1 MNRTAEKA
9 QGIADELAEYDF
21 IVDPV
26 TDFRPALKECELV
39 IYTLP
44 MKLDAVDDLS
54 IEDFAGENTSSGPA
68 KVILEANYKTPS
80 FAGTVLDR
88 LNAAGCRYVSGRDW
102 LLYQAVTGYLRLTG
116 RQPDR
121 KAMARAMSE

>member
-1 MNRTAEKA
+1 
-9 QGIADELAEYDF
+9 
-21 IVDPV
+21 
-26 TDFRPALKECELV
+26 
-39 IYTLP
+39 